1 MNKICTIVNFFID
14 NLVFLFYNLIMEF
27 NIKKLNESLTIT
39 GIVNVHFFEFPEG
52 YYTETDKHDFYEL
65 VFVSS
70 GEIIVSSEHFNG
82 VIKKNQMI
90 IHSPAE
96 KHSLRCEKG
105 YLPTAIIIGFTCSN
119 NTLKSFAHQPIN
131 LNYSDVK
138 KLAEIIKEGRN
149 VFAPPYDAPVFDMK
163 KKKKMLFGSE
173 QMLKILLE
181 YLFIGILRRKNS
193 NLQGDDEDF
202 FEPFSASEILTYLE
216 ENYREKI
223 TLDELAFIFRTNRST
238 LCKEFKNLTNQTIM
252 EFLINKRLNQAKV
265 QMINTDKTLTE
276 IAELEGFESIHYFT
290 RVFKNKMGISP
301 KSFRKN
307 YKN

>member
-1 MNKICTIVNFFID
+1 
-14 NLVFLFYNLIMEF
+14 MEF

-39 GIVNVHFFEFPEG
+39 GIVNVHFFEFPES
-52 YYTETDKHDFYEL
+52 YYTETDKHNFYEL

-70 GEIIVSSEHFNG
+70 GEIIVSSEHFKG

-90 IHSPAE
+90 IHNPTE
-96 KHSLRCEKG
+96 EHSLRCEKG

-119 NTLKSFAHQPIN
+119 NALNSFAHQPIN
-131 LNYSDVK
+131 LNNSDVK

-181 YLFIGILRRKNS
+181 YLLIGILRRKTTNIKV
-193 NLQGDDEDF
+193 EEEEF
-202 FEPFSASEILTYLE
+202 FEPFSASEILTYLQ

-223 TLDELAFIFRTNRST
+223 TLDQLAFIFRTNRST
-238 LCKEFKNLTNQTIM
+238 LCKEFKNLTNQTVM
-252 EFLINKRLNQAKV
+252 EFLINKRLEQAKI

-290 RVFKNKMGISP
+290 RVFKKKLGISP
-301 KSFRKN
+301 KTFRKN
-307 YKN
+307 NKNQ